1 MEIIHLLIE
10 YLFGFSLY
18 CFATKLTTPVVIM
31 NDPIVSR
38 DEKQFGKRDAE
49 NENETLNNWSNE
61 KNATFTEL
69 TETF

>member
-1 MEIIHLLIE
+1 
-10 YLFGFSLY
+10 
-18 CFATKLTTPVVIM
+18 M

-61 KNATFTEL
+61 KNATLTKL

>member
-61 KNATFTEL
+61 KNATLTKL